1 MEVFH
6 DASLITSAARSD
18 QWPESDLPEIIF
30 AGRSNA
36 GKSSLINSLTNRKNL
51 AFSGKTPGKTKLLNF
66 FLVDNKVIFTDA
78 PGYGYSYD
86 DKNNAIKF
94 QKIIDPYF
102 RYRKQL
108 KGLVLLMD
116 CRREPKPDDITMIDY
131 AKNMHLAIIVAVTK
145 SDKLSRQQL
154 FNSMRVIADK
164 LEISRDCLVPCSS
177 LKKTG
182 MDELWAKIDSIIE
195 NNKSSD

>member
-1 MEVFH
+1 MQYHE
-6 DASLITSAARSD
+6 AKLIATAADRSG
-18 QWPESDLPEIIF
+18 WPKSSLPEIIF

-36 GKSSLINSLTNRKNL
+36 GKSSLINALTNRKNL
-51 AFSGKTPGKTKLLNF
+51 AFAGKTPGKTKLLNF
-66 FLVDNKVIFTDA
+66 FLVDGKVIFTDA

-86 DKNNAIKF
+86 DKNNAVKF

-116 CRREPKPDDITMIDY
+116 CRREPKADDITMIDY
-131 AKNMHLAIIVAVTK
+131 AKSMNLAIIVAVTK

-154 FNSMRVIADK
+154 MKSMKVIADK
-164 LEISRDCLVPCSS
+164 LEISKNCLVPCSS

-182 MDELWAKIDSIIE
+182 MEELWVKIDEVVE
-195 NNKSSD
+195 NSKLSN

>member
-131 AKNMHLAIIVAVTK
+131 AKSMHLAIIVAVTK